1 MKYKVGDKTLLGEI
15 VTASMCSFPYLVD
28 GRWRFTESEID
39 KIIIKPK
46 RNIDH
51 LADLWDNGEIN
62 KAVEFF
68 NEIILESKIAVI
80 ENVFAPY
87 TEQSKYP
94 KLTPEEIKALKLARD
109 CGFNLIQC
117 DGTMWVSPT
126 GKKHSW
132 VGVQWIPSLD
142 GLLRSNWITPEPMS
156 INELLARTR
165 GLNRRRYTSIVKPIK
180 HSAPKN
186 PPTPIAIIC
195 LAASET
201 PRSSQTS

>member
-1 MKYKVGDKTLLGEI
+1 MKYEVGEKTLLGEI
-15 VTASMCSFPYLVD
+15 EKIEGYSDLLYRYQVD
-28 GRWRFTESEID
+28 DNWFSESEID

-87 TEQSKYP
+87 TEPSKYP
-94 KLTPEEIKALKLARD
+94 QLTPEEIKALKLARD
-109 CGFNLIQC
+109 CGFNLIHR
-117 DGTMWVSPT
+117 DGSLWVSPT
-126 GKKHSW
+126 GKTMSW

-142 GLLRSNWITPEPMS
+142 GLLRSNWITHEPMS
-156 INELLARTR
+156 INELLDAQEK
-165 GLNRRRYTSIVKPIK
+165 G
-180 HSAPKN
+180 
-186 PPTPIAIIC
+186 
-195 LAASET
+195 E
-201 PRSSQTS
+201 QG

>member
-1 MKYKVGDKTLLGEI
+1 MKYKVGDETLLGEI
-15 VTASMCSFPYLVD
+15 VTASMGSFPYLVD

-68 NEIILESKIAVI
+68 NEVILESKIAVI

-109 CGFNLIQC
+109 CGFNS
-117 DGTMWVSPT
+117 VSMPNA
-126 GKKHSW
+126 KIARINIS
-132 VGVQWIPSLD
+132 QDDYIYAENIPSFTVLNE
-142 GLLRSNWITPEPMS
+142 STWIARTPMS
-156 INELLARTR
+156 INELLDTQEK
-165 GLNRRRYTSIVKPIK
+165 G
-180 HSAPKN
+180 
-186 PPTPIAIIC
+186 
-195 LAASET
+195 E
-201 PRSSQTS
+201 QG